1 MPYDLDNLTGFAVS
15 GLGWRDVLPITI
27 ALSSPAI
34 LSFSSRYYS
43 QIYLYA
49 FICLFIYVNIS
60 LFTAVILDSYSLI
73 KYYYQHGFPKSD
85 LFEFIDECSDP
96 PEGES
101 YKQVP

>member
-1 MPYDLDNLTGFAVS
+1 MHCCPN
-15 GLGWRDVLPITI
+15 GLASFVIDILRHGCISLP
-27 ALSSPAI
+27 
-34 LSFSSRYYS
+34 RYYA
-43 QIYLYA
+43 QIYLYT

-101 YKQVP
+101 YRQVQLVVLF